1 MARKLMTDEEKDA
14 RIEELEKQVESL
26 EKKIEQLEKELSK
39 TRAGLSGYIVKTP
52 NPYYAGITSGVFFR
66 NGKAFIPDGKRSE
79 EIVGILV
86 KDFGYTAVHV
96 DDYKEGLE
104 Q

>member
-26 EKKIEQLEKELSK
+26 EKELSK
-39 TRAGLSGYIVKTP
+39 TRAGLSGYVVKTP
-52 NPYYAGITSGVFFR
+52 NPYYTGITSGIFFR

-96 DDYKEGLE
+96 DDYKEGFE
-104 Q
+104 